1 MQRILAVVAIILL
14 AALPMA
20 TAQHQIDCVA
30 SETVRVWTPIKP
42 AVVKVR
48 TEPTWPSYRG
58 LIDNTGIVLM
68 DVWIDENGRVTCV
81 KVTRSMIPIL
91 DHAIVTAV
99 HQWKFSPAMMGDK
112 PVAVVQTIGVRYPPE
127 K

>member
-1 MQRILAVVAIILL
+1 MQRMILAVVAIILL
-14 AALPMA
+14 AALPMV

-30 SETVRVWTPIKP
+30 SETVRVWTPIQP

-48 TEPTWPSYRG
+48 TEPTWPSLLRQV
-58 LIDNTGIVLM
+58 DVQGIVLM

-81 KVTRSMIPIL
+81 KVTRSIPIL
-91 DHAIVTAV
+91 DQAIVTAV

-112 PVAVVQTIGVRYPPE
+112 PVAVVQTVGVRYVKP
-127 K
+127 